1 MTSVY
6 LGKICVRFLELPF
19 LKRNE
24 NTVFLSKG
32 TLMQNVPVYLCSYKN
47 NNLKTS
53 QS

>member
-6 LGKICVRFLELPF
+6 LGNICVRFSELPF

-24 NTVFLSKG
+24 NTVFLFKG
-32 TLMQNVPVYLCSYKN
+32 TLMQNIPAYLCSYKN
-47 NNLKTS
+47 NSLKTS